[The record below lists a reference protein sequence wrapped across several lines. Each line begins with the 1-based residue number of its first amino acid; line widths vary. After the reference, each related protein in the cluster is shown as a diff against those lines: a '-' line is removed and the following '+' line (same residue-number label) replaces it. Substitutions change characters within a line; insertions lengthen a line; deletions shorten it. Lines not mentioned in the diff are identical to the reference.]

1 MRCGSETVSS
11 HCASAVSGSGSG
23 ALRALACARGVY
35 CHGKFVGHAS
45 LSVRSQYA
53 RQTSPRL
60 LLLRV
65 IRSLASLHNGGLV
78 YSPVIHV
85 W

>member
-1 MRCGSETVSS
+1 ME
-11 HCASAVSGSGSG
+11 SAEGLRPSRAI
-23 ALRALACARGVY
+23 ALLQFQACTWGVY

-53 RQTSPRL
+53 RETSPRL

-65 IRSLASLHNGGLV
+65 IRSLASLHNSGLV
-78 YSPVIHV
+78 YSPVLHV